1 MQPAEN
7 EPAEVLDAIISSSSF
22 TSKKS
27 KRRKGA
33 IFESVVALESDDQLV
48 QQLPSQDPTQMMRVQ
63 GLEEEKSD
71 GRIFAGLPV
80 VQEELPPYS
89 LDDPTEAELLR

>member
-1 MQPAEN
+1 
-7 EPAEVLDAIISSSSF
+7 
-22 TSKKS
+22 
-27 KRRKGA
+27 
-33 IFESVVALESDDQLV
+33 
-48 QQLPSQDPTQMMRVQ
+48 MMRVPLQ

-80 VQEELPPYS
+80 VQEALPPYS